1 MTNDVLLE
9 ARGLVRR
16 YGHHVALAGIDLV
29 LRRGEVLGFL
39 GLNGAGKSTTL
50 QILAGALPPQAGR
63 IAIDGHD
70 LVRNPRAARAR
81 LGYLPQVPPVI
92 DDIRVDE
99 YLDLCARLQG
109 LAASARPVALTRAC
123 ARCGL
128 TDVRTRLVR
137 HLSQGYRQRLG
148 LAQAIVHDPA
158 VLLLDEPTTGLD
170 PVQIRD
176 VRALVADL
184 GRDHAVI
191 ISSHILSE
199 VRALASRIVILHAG
213 RIVHDAPND
222 AAGGGVR
229 LRTARPL
236 AATMLATVAG
246 VTAVEPLAEGRWL
259 VSGAG
264 DNDFVDAVATA
275 VVTAGAGLI
284 ELVRDDDDLERLFM
298 RLTAGEAA

>member
-1 MTNDVLLE
+1 MTNEVLLE

-16 YGHHVALAGIDLV
+16 YGRHVALAGIDLV

-50 QILAGALPPQAGR
+50 QILAGALAPHAGR
-63 IAIDGHD
+63 AAIAGHD
-70 LVRNPRAARAR
+70 LARHPRAARAA

-99 YLDLCARLQG
+99 YLELCARLQG
-109 LAASARPVALTRAC
+109 VDRSARPAALARAR

-128 TDVRTRLVR
+128 DDVGARLVR

-191 ISSHILSE
+191 VSSHILSE
-199 VRALASRIVILHAG
+199 VRALASRVVILHAG
-213 RIVHDAPND
+213 RIVHDGDNRAT
-222 AAGGGVR
+222 GSVC

-236 AATMLATVAG
+236 DPAALPAAMAPVAL
-246 VTAVEPLAEGRWL
+246 PDGRWL
-259 VSGAG
+259 VSGIG
-264 DNDFVDAVATA
+264 DEDDVAALASA
-275 VVTAGAGLI
+275 VVGSGAGLT
-284 ELVRDDDDLERLFM
+284 ELVRDADDLERLFM
-298 RLTAGEAA
+298 QLTAGAAA